1 MYTFAIVALL
11 ALATVKLVDV
21 LCDYISPLR
30 PLRSLLTFVA
40 AIGAVWA
47 LDFSMFAEWGTAIRD
62 SDVGMLITGFVV
74 AGVTVAW
81 RALFGFLTH
90 DRARLDETLGEQ
102 RPELHRAA

>member
-40 AIGAVWA
+40 AIGGVWA
-47 LDFSMFAEWGTAIRD
+47 LDFSMFEGWGTAIRD
-62 SDVGMLITGFVV
+62 QDVGVFITGLVV

-81 RALFGFLTH
+81 RALFAYLTH
-90 DRARLDETLGEQ
+90 DRARGDETLGEQ
-102 RPELHRAA
+102 TQLHRAA